1 MAKKTPAETF
11 AGIFNRFMSGST
23 EHERKEGER
32 AMDAWLKRHGKKRID
47 IQSILAQAAADDA
60 AQQPSPPPSD
70 PRDAQPHPF
79 EDPRFTPAGVV
90 YGITEKHL
98 AMEPHVRVIY
108 TLYIVATHVYP
119 QFRVIPR
126 LALVSEQPDSGKS
139 VALDVAKCLMLR
151 SNPDVLSTGA
161 AVIDFI
167 DEGPG
172 SIGLDE
178 IDLLDQEA
186 RRYILLL
193 WNLGHKRGATR
204 ALMVKGKRKR
214 LKLSGPMMAA
224 GLGSFLAAAQLSR
237 TFVLEMQRYT
247 EETKPKREF
256 DDEHTED
263 LDAVYS
269 YLRHWAPRVKLKP
282 YPAMP
287 PGVIARNADN
297 ARILLAVADACG
309 TEWGKRAREAIV
321 FLLEKAKAERPEIVM
336 IRHGLAIFDMLEINA
351 IKGTRFDQELKRL
364 DLPDARWTRYR
375 GPSGLDTMHPI
386 TPDERAKLLAMVGI
400 VSKKINPPGG
410 QAIPRLHPRA
420 VPHLRCR
427 AQNRTGDRRR
437 TPIASPPRKP
447 AIGRVEARMVTSLH
461 TRRDCPP

>member
-1 MAKKTPAETF
+1 MAKKGTPAQRF
-11 AGIFNRFMSGST
+11 AAIFARFTSGST
-23 EHERKEGER
+23 PGER
-32 AMDAWLKRHGKKRID
+32 ANAEKAMDNWLKQHGKSRAD
-47 IQSILAQAAADDA
+47 IPLVLAQAVADDA
-60 AQQPSPPPSD
+60 TAAPPPPPSD
-70 PRDAQPHPF
+70 PRDAAPHPF

-90 YGITEKHL
+90 YGLTEKYL
-98 AMEPHVRVIY
+98 AMAPHVRVIY
-108 TLYIVATHVYP
+108 TLYIIATHVYP
-119 QFRVIPR
+119 RFRIIPR
-126 LALVSEQPDSGKS
+126 LALVSEQPDSGKT
-139 VALDVAKCLMLR
+139 VALDVAKCMMLR

-172 SIGLDE
+172 TVGLDE

-186 RRYILLL
+186 QRYILLL

-214 LKLSGPMMAA
+214 VKLSAPMMAA
-224 GLGSFLAAAQLSR
+224 GLGSFLKAAQLTR
-237 TFVLEMQRYT
+237 TFVLEMQQYT
-247 EETKPKREF
+247 EKTKPELEF

-269 YLRHWAPRVKLKP
+269 YLRHWAPRVKLKLD
-282 YPAMP
+282 PAMP

-321 FLLEKAKAERPEIVM
+321 FLLEKAKAERPQIVM

-375 GPSGLDTMHPI
+375 GPGGMDTMHPI

-400 VSKKINPPGG
+400 VSKKVNPPGSKQFRG
-410 QAIPRLHPRA
+410 YT
-420 VPHLRCR
+420 R
-427 AQNRTGDRRR
+427 AQFEEADRTYGAGRKTGRGTADVHQLPARR
-437 TPIASPPRKP
+437 ASPPSGEWKR
-447 AIGRVEARMVTSLH
+447 GW
-461 TRRDCPP
+461 